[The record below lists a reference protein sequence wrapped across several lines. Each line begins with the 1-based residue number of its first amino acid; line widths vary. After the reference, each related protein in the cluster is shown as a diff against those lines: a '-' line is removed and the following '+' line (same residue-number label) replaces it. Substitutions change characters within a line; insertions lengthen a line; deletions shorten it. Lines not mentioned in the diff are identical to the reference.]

1 MESESTPSR
10 PGEAAWEALTF
21 DEPVNVAL
29 AIWAALLVAH
39 VIAASVYYWREQR
52 RPEWLAALA
61 ILAYLPIL
69 VPIIC
74 LGLVFKYL
82 IRPLI
87 GQTRLFRRRSDIKGV
102 VE

>member
-1 MESESTPSR
+1 MPSR

-29 AIWAALLVAH
+29 GIWAALLAH

-52 RPEWLAALA
+52 SPEWLAALA

-74 LGLVFKYL
+74 LGLAFKYL

-87 GQTRLFRRRSDIKGV
+87 GQTIPLGRRSDIKGV
-102 VE
+102 LE

>member
-1 MESESTPSR
+1 M
-10 PGEAAWEALTF
+10 TF

-52 RPEWLAALA
+52 SPEWLAALA

-69 VPIIC
+69 VPIVC

-87 GQTRLFRRRSDIKGV
+87 GQIRLFRRRSDIKGV
-102 VE
+102 AE